1 MATRQPRRT
10 RRRTP
15 PATSLPRPV
24 PTDPAVPADARA
36 PAARRAP
43 AGRAAP
49 AHHRSHHVTTDYRYV
64 RKDLTGIAVIG
75 SLSLAFIFGMAIY
88 IGAL

>member
-15 PATSLPRPV
+15 PATSLPRPAA
-24 PTDPAVPADARA
+24 TADGAAA
-36 PAARRAP
+36 PAMRSSAR
-43 AGRAAP
+43 RAAP
-49 AHHRSHHVTTDYRYV
+49 AHHRTHHVTTDYRYV
-64 RKDLTGIAVIG
+64 RKDLTSIAVIG
-75 SLSLAFIFGMAIY
+75 GISLAFIVGTAIY